1 MKKNFKKSLVVLAM
15 GTVFLSG
22 CSSMKKENVLTG
34 ETSFTESAKWSTLG
48 ATSGAAVGGIGGAA
62 GALIGAA
69 VGGAVGGYYGFSL
82 DLAAEELS
90 DEIEQMGV
98 EVYDNDGAIHI
109 IVQDT
114 MLFDVGDHE
123 ITKESSDILNHVAK
137 TIGKVE
143 EDFIVKVS
151 GHTDNTGDF
160 KFNVSL
166 SEQRAKAVAQYLY
179 HNNIGAKAIDYR
191 GFADLKP
198 LVENSS
204 EENKARNR
212 RVEIEILPNLVTY

>member
-1 MKKNFKKSLVVLAM
+1 MKKNFKKSLMVLAL

-34 ETSFTESAKWSTLG
+34 EKSFTESAKWSTLG

-62 GALIGAA
+62 GALVGAA

-98 EVYDNDGAIHI
+98 EVHDNDGAIHI
-109 IVQDT
+109 IIQDA
-114 MLFDVGDHE
+114 MLFDVGEHKL
-123 ITKESSDILNHVAK
+123 TKESSEILKEIAT

-143 EDFIVKVS
+143 QDFIIKVS

-166 SEQRAKAVAQYLY
+166 SEQRAKVVAKYL
-179 HNNIGAKAIDYR
+179 HRNGIGAKAIDYR
-191 GFADLKP
+191 GFANLKP
-198 LVENSS
+198 LFDNDT
-204 EENKARNR
+204 EEHKAQNR
-212 RVEIEILPNLVTY
+212 RVEIEILPNLIAY